1 MFDEHE
7 YGLQDEEYLNWL
19 DEEEKRVKLEDLI
32 VHLFLYTTLTLL
44 ILGSILS
51 ICQTLQGAA

>member
-7 YGLQDEEYLNWL
+7 DGLQDEEYLNWL